1 MTTPATPTTGSHGGD
16 GAAAAARAVA
26 DNDDGHYP
34 ATHYTDEYDRGDG
47 WVLHTEGHNLIVNDC
62 RKLLAALFAGAT
74 GYAGVQYWAVG
85 SGLATDSDSSPTPAS
100 PTDTRLRTEIARV
113 PVTVSY
119 LDDLGQPMAGAGI
132 SRVVRVQAT
141 FPEGTGTGRNL
152 EFGLFGGNAT
162 STVNSGLLIDRVVHQ
177 AKYKE
182 STEARRLTIDFTF

>member
-1 MTTPATPTTGSHGGD
+1 MIATLTTASPGGD
-16 GAAAAARAVA
+16 EAAPASAVVVGNDA
-26 DNDDGHYP
+26 DHYP
-34 ATHYTDEYDRGDG
+34 ATHFTDEYDRGDG
-47 WVLHTEGHNLIVNDC
+47 WTLHATGHNLIVNDC
-62 RKLLAALFAGAT
+62 RKLLAALFASAV

-85 SGLATDSDSSPTPAS
+85 SGLTTDLDSAPAPAS

-113 PVTVSY
+113 PVTISF
-119 LDDLGQPMAGAGI
+119 LDDLGQPMAGAGL

-141 FPEGTGTGRNL
+141 FPEGTATGRNL

-162 STVNSGLLIDRVVHQ
+162 ATVNSGLLIDRVVHQ